1 MDRHIHPSV
10 VPFGCIVSI
19 RHKCTLNLWLQEEI
33 CTYFKCFLAKGY
45 LKDYWYD
52 LKYLTHSLHAV
63 YRLLYKIILTF
74 GENGM
79 ANRCKYHHLVYGPRT
94 IDSNLQI
101 YKSLVKFLD
110 VQLGIMGANIF
121 CNGIPHKLHFIV

>member
-1 MDRHIHPSV
+1 M
-10 VPFGCIVSI
+10 
-19 RHKCTLNLWLQEEI
+19 NLWLQEEI
-33 CTYFKCFLAKGY
+33 GTYLKKLFSGKLY
-45 LKDYWYD
+45 LKDYWCN

-63 YRLLYKIILTF
+63 YQLFYKIILTL
-74 GENGM
+74 GQHGM
-79 ANRCKYHHLVYGPRT
+79 ASKCKYHNLVYGPWT
-94 IDSNLQI
+94 IESNLQI